1 MTKNKNVIEAM
12 KDELGQQIMKKF
24 VGLRPR
30 TYSHLKDN
38 DDDYKKA
45 KGTKRCV
52 MKTKLKFHNCKS
64 CFKACQFINTVN
76 YLERQGINFNR
87 LKTNS

>member
-24 VGLRPR
+24 VGLQPK

-38 DDDYKKA
+38 DDDYKKMCH
-45 KGTKRCV
+45 KN
-52 MKTKLKFHNCKS
+52 KT
-64 CFKACQFINTVN
+64 
-76 YLERQGINFNR
+76 
-87 LKTNS
+87 